1 MIQTGI
7 CMGIQPLPAYC
18 SGSKDFRRLKE
29 ILQKAAVLT
38 ISPGTLLTVLIYF
51 GRAAIIGLFIRNASV
66 IEPGSHLVAYQLIM
80 GPFIGIYYLCTNFLQ
95 AGGNAAGASVASA
108 LRQGALL
115 IPALYLFNSLF
126 QLEGLAAAHPAA
138 DGISI
143 LFTGALALYYWRKN
157 IL

>member
-1 MIQTGI
+1 
-7 CMGIQPLPAYC
+7 MGWIEDDSQAAA
-18 SGSKDFRRLKE
+18 GKAIIKE

-38 ISPGTLLTVLIYF
+38 ISLGTLLTVLIYF
-51 GRAAIIGLFIRNASV
+51 GRAQIIGLFIRDASV
-66 IEPGSHLVAYQLIM
+66 IELGSHLVAYQLIM
-80 GPFIGIYYLCTNFLQ
+80 GPFIGIYYLATNFLQ